1 MAVSG
6 RRLPFAGI
14 AEAIDCVTA
23 TKGWSRPFSVI
34 HAGLRE
40 RQLPDRKADIAH
52 EAIIVR
58 RINQLDS
65 PLYPT

>member
-1 MAVSG
+1 MSKFRPLKG
-6 RRLPFAGI
+6 RN
-14 AEAIDCVTA
+14 
-23 TKGWSRPFSVI
+23 RPFSVI
-34 HAGLRE
+34 RAGLRE
-40 RQLPDRKADIAH
+40 RRLPDRKADIAH